1 MRRSLFLI
9 ALLLLQPI
17 VALPQSAPQATTNR
31 APFGIELPEMATGI
45 LPAEAHFDISI
56 PAGQSIT
63 RIKLWVLEP
72 YAERVGYNIS
82 ASLNDQALS
91 TISKTGSGLK
101 GKFLDVD
108 LRRNPNIKLKPG
120 KNTLEI
126 TAREGLSGIAYR
138 CSFVLLT
145 GQARQPANRPSLAEG
160 CATEISVA
168 TYLAPEDPHVLQNDR
183 VAPQLTLT
191 SPSAALTAAATSQSV
206 RVTGSAIDGE
216 GVVRT
221 ITVNGQMVANTP
233 PPKEKR
239 FSLPPIKKDS
249 KKKAAS
255 PPPPTPLSFD
265 TTFTIAP
272 GVRDLLIEATD
283 AAGHR
288 TTIRVPILHPDCAD
302 AIIAQR
308 QESLAAAKTTGFSE
322 RRFAV
327 VVGVSDYRFNE
338 AGLGDL
344 QFADRDA
351 LSFAEWLRKP
361 GGGGFKQDDI
371 ICLTNAEATKP
382 AINRA
387 IAGFLDKAGPN
398 DLIFLFLAGHG
409 APDPL
414 DKQQKLYFLLHD
426 SKIGDLE
433 NTALAMSDLGK
444 FVSGKSEK
452 TRLIAF
458 FDTCHSAG
466 IKGAGIAGQ
475 PASASPAGKATAQDT
490 RGVGTKG
497 VGNKGVGNKKTNTDA
512 PPQTPKPASA
522 PASGFDF
529 YNAELFKQKG
539 WTVITSSGTSELSQ
553 ESRDW
558 DGGHG
563 VFTWALLKGLNG
575 EADKDQNCTITA
587 GELAQYVTA
596 TVSKVTSG
604 EQNPQSL
611 PGSKGDFTLASVS
624 TASCLSPGRK

>member
-1 MRRSLFLI
+1 MRRSLLLI
-9 ALLLLQPI
+9 ALLLFQSV
-17 VALPQSAPQATTNR
+17 VALPQSKPEATTNR
-31 APFGIELPEMATGI
+31 APFGIELPEMGPDI
-45 LPAEAHFDISI
+45 LPAEAHYNISI

-91 TISKTGSGLK
+91 TVSKTGSGLK

-120 KNTLEI
+120 KNTLEV
-126 TAREGLSGIAYR
+126 TAREGLSGIAYS

-145 GQARQPANRPSLAEG
+145 GQARQSASRPSLAEG
-160 CATEISVA
+160 CATEISLA

-191 SPSAALTAAATSQSV
+191 LPNAALTAATTSQSV
-206 RVTGSAIDGE
+206 RVTGSALDGE

-221 ITVNGQMVANTP
+221 ITVNGQMIANTP
-233 PPKEKR
+233 LPKEKR

-255 PPPPTPLSFD
+255 PLPPPPLSFD
-265 TTFTIAP
+265 TTFTVAP
-272 GVRDLLIEATD
+272 DVRDLLIEATD

-288 TTIRVPILHPDCAD
+288 TTIRVPILQPDCAD

-308 QESLAAAKTTGFSE
+308 RESLAAAKTTGFSE

-351 LSFAEWLRKP
+351 FSFADWLRRP

-371 ICLTNAEATKP
+371 ICLTNDNATKP

-398 DLIFLFLAGHG
+398 DLVFLFLAGHG

-433 NTALAMSDLGK
+433 KTALPMSDLGK
-444 FVSGKSEK
+444 FVEKKSGD

-466 IKGAGIAGQ
+466 IKGASLGSQ
-475 PASASPAGKATAQDT
+475 SASATSAGKATAQDT
-490 RGVGTKG
+490 RGVS
-497 VGNKGVGNKKTNTDA
+497 NKGVGNKKPNTGA
-512 PPQTPKPASA
+512 PSQTPKPASA

-529 YNAELFKQKG
+529 YNADLFKQKG
-539 WTVITSSGTSELSQ
+539 WTVIASSGTSELSQ

-563 VFTWALLKGLNG
+563 VFTWALLKGLSG

-624 TASCLSPGRK
+624 TASCRPPSRK